1 MADTTTNTP
10 ATQAAPAARQR
21 TLTGVVTR
29 DSNAK
34 TRRVDVQRL
43 VKHPRY
49 GKYLKERTICYV
61 HDERNESHMGD
72 VVEIAEFRPLSKT
85 KRWILKTVLRKAPV
99 KVAVAD
105 VPKV

>member
-1 MADTTTNTP
+1 MADTTTTTP
-10 ATQAAPAARQR
+10 AEKAAPAARQR

-29 DSNAK
+29 DANAK

-61 HDERNESHMGD
+61 HDETNDSHMGD
-72 VVEIAEFRPLSKT
+72 VVEIVESRPLSKS
-85 KRWILKTVLRKAPV
+85 KRWVLKAVLRRAPV
-99 KVAVAD
+99 KVSVAD

>member
-10 ATQAAPAARQR
+10 ATQAAPARQR

-61 HDERNESHMGD
+61 HDELNESRMGD